1 MNHWLVATGIG
12 ILLGLLLYACVRI
25 RMYLGPI
32 LKKHYGNRVRQMYW
46 VFTMAVMVLI
56 ANTALI
62 GLQKYLS
69 DPLVPGNHLII
80 EIWFALLA
88 LAVALTLIFRKLRR
102 NS

>member
-25 RMYLGPI
+25 RVYLGPI

-88 LAVALTLIFRKLRR
+88 LAVALALIFRKLRR

>member
-12 ILLGLLLYACVRI
+12 ILLGLLLYACVRL

-46 VFTMAVMVLI
+46 VITIAVMVLMS
-56 ANTALI
+56 NMALI

-69 DPLVPGNHLII
+69 DPLVPENHLII
-80 EIWFALLA
+80 ELWFAFLA
-88 LAVALTLIFRKLRR
+88 LAVALTLIFRRLRR

>member
-32 LKKHYGNRVRQMYW
+32 LKKHYGNRARQMYW

-69 DPLVPGNHLII
+69 DPLAPGNHLII

>member
-1 MNHWLVATGIG
+1 MNKNSPLNQCYICSIG
-12 ILLGLLLYACVRI
+12 ADGVQ

-32 LKKHYGNRVRQMYW
+32 LKKNYGNRVRQMYW
-46 VFTMAVMVLI
+46 VITMVVMVLM
-56 ANTALI
+56 ANMALI
-62 GLQKYLS
+62 GLQRYLC

-88 LAVALTLIFRKLRR
+88 LAVALTLIFRRLRR